1 MFEQLSSKLQLIF
14 KKLHGEGH
22 LTEAHIEKGLKEIK
36 MVFLEADVHYKVVK
50 DFIERIK
57 VKAMGQEV
65 LKSLTPAQQLI
76 KIVKEELINI
86 LGDEGK
92 PLNLKGKPS
101 YFLLLGLQGSGK
113 TTTAVKIGF
122 KLKKEGRRVLL
133 VPADTRRPAAM
144 EQLVILAKNVQI
156 PYVYFPEEKDSLK
169 IIKKAQEKAKEE
181 IYDVVIV
188 DSAGRLHIDEELME
202 EIKNIY
208 NYLEPQE
215 VLQLYDSML
224 GQDALKSALTF
235 NQVTPLTGL
244 VLTKMDGDS
253 RGGAALSIKE
263 VLKIPIRYIG
273 TGEKVADLELF
284 SPNRLT
290 ERILGMGDVLK
301 LIEKAEEVI
310 KKEEAEELAKK
321 IKKEGFDLNDMLKQ
335 LKMIKKMGPITDLLK
350 SLPLGGPFKNLKDVD
365 VDDKVLIKMEAI
377 LSSMTRQE
385 RENPRILNASRKK
398 RIAMGSGT
406 TVQDINQLLRQFEE
420 MQKMLKQFQKKKLF

>member
-1 MFEQLSSKLQLIF
+1 MFEQLSQKLQTIF

-36 MVFLEADVHYKVVK
+36 MVFLEADVNYKVVK

-76 KIVKEELINI
+76 KIVKEELVNI
-86 LGDEGK
+86 LGEESK
-92 PLNLKGKPS
+92 PLNLKGSPAV
-101 YFLLLGLQGSGK
+101 FLLLGLQGSGK

-122 KLKKEGRRVLL
+122 KLKKDGKRVLL

-144 EQLVILAKNVQI
+144 EQLVILAKNVQV
-156 PYVYFPEEKDSLK
+156 PYIYLPEEKESLN
-169 IIKKAQEKAKEE
+169 IIKKGLEKAKEE
-181 IYDVVIV
+181 AFEVMIV

-202 EIKNIY
+202 EIKQIHKFLN
-208 NYLEPQE
+208 PQE
-215 VLQLYDSML
+215 VLYVADSML
-224 GQDALKSALTF
+224 GQDALKSATLF
-235 NQVTPLTGL
+235 NEATPLTGL
-244 VLTKMDGDS
+244 ILTKMDGDS

-263 VLKIPIRYIG
+263 TLKIPIRYIG
-273 TGEKVADLELF
+273 IGEKVQDLEIF
-284 SPNRLT
+284 SPNRLA

-301 LIEKAEEVI
+301 LIEKAEEVV
-310 KKEEAEELAKK
+310 KKEEAEEMARK

-350 SLPLGGPFKNLKDVD
+350 SLPLGGPFKNLSNVD
-365 VDDKVLIKMEAI
+365 IDDKILVKMEAI
-377 LSSMTRQE
+377 LSSMTKEE
-385 RENPRILNASRKK
+385 RENPKILNASRKK
-398 RIAMGSGT
+398 RIALGSGT

-420 MQKMLKQFQKKKLF
+420 MQRMLKEFQRKKLF

>member
-57 VKAMGQEV
+57 VKALGQEV
-65 LKSLTPAQQLI
+65 LKSLTPAQQII

-122 KLKKEGRRVLL
+122 KLKKEGKRVLL

-156 PYVYFPEEKDSLK
+156 PYLYFPEEKDSLK

-188 DSAGRLHIDEELME
+188 DSAGRLHIDKDLME

-215 VLQLYDSML
+215 VLYVADSML
-224 GQDALKSALTF
+224 GQDGLKSALTF

-301 LIEKAEEVI
+301 LIEKAEETI
-310 KKEEAEELAKK
+310 KKEEAEELARK

-335 LKMIKKMGPITDLLK
+335 LKMIKKMGPIADLLK
-350 SLPLGGPFKNLKDVD
+350 SLPLSGPFKNLKDVD
-365 VDDKVLIKMEAI
+365 VDDKVLIRMEAI

-406 TVQDINQLLRQFEE
+406 TVQDINQVLRQFEE